1 MEKVKHALKKGLEKV
16 GKTDLGSK
24 AFPIPPIPA
33 CFQKYG
39 ADSPPP
45 ARQEDRK
52 AAYETAWTTSR
63 DQHASMTGRLHPSL
77 ASATH
82 IGHQTGLPSKD
93 AMTPP
98 SNKPKSF

>member
-39 ADSPPP
+39 AD
-45 ARQEDRK
+45 
-52 AAYETAWTTSR
+52 
-63 DQHASMTGRLHPSL
+63 
-77 ASATH
+77 
-82 IGHQTGLPSKD
+82 
-93 AMTPP
+93 
-98 SNKPKSF
+98 